1 MSQELGK
8 IEKPEADNFKHSRK
22 ICQIPLIY
30 SGENAPPEFVEK
42 YNLYWQQ
49 VTEQVNNLVSKL
61 GSVNHIFHESISETG
76 EEGLNV
82 LEKLN
87 PKSYE
92 LIKNTYQEGAHF
104 EGMEDKVLW
113 EETIDWQRCL
123 MMGLISE
130 KVMIKVSEYFTES
143 SKKRYEF
150 IARKI
155 DETLKP
161 NEVALLLINER
172 HMVQFPGDIE
182 VFKIAPPALNDIY
195 RWLRDRQQ
203 QRDISDTETAK

>member
-8 IEKPEADNFKHSRK
+8 IEKPEADNFKHNRK
-22 ICQIPLIY
+22 ICMVPLIY
-30 SGENAPPEFVEK
+30 SGDSAPQEFVEK
-42 YNLYWQQ
+42 FDLYWKQ

-61 GSVNHIFHESISETG
+61 GNINRIFHESISEIG
-76 EEGLNV
+76 EEGLKV
-82 LEKLN
+82 LEKLSQ
-87 PKSYE
+87 KSYE
-92 LIKNTYQEGAHF
+92 LIKNTCQEGAHL

-150 IARKI
+150 IAKKI

-161 NEVALLLINER
+161 NEVALLFINER

-203 QRDISDTETAK
+203 HQDISDSEPMK

>member
-1 MSQELGK
+1 
-8 IEKPEADNFKHSRK
+8 
-22 ICQIPLIY
+22 
-30 SGENAPPEFVEK
+30 
-42 YNLYWQQ
+42 
-49 VTEQVNNLVSKL
+49 
-61 GSVNHIFHESISETG
+61 
-76 EEGLNV
+76 
-82 LEKLN
+82 
-87 PKSYE
+87 
-92 LIKNTYQEGAHF
+92 
-104 EGMEDKVLW
+104 
-113 EETIDWQRCL
+113 

-130 KVMIKVSEYFTES
+130 KVMIKVSGYFTES

-161 NEVALLLINER
+161 NEVALLFINER

-203 QRDISDTETAK
+203 HQDISDSEPMK